1 MSVSSPNLS
10 AERGLAG
17 QPTSGIQSAPKP
29 VKNRGGK
36 PLPVIPAQ
44 STYHRYRRIIQFSCF
59 LIFMALPFF
68 NVMRFDI
75 PRQRFYFAGYELWI
89 NEFGILFFSM
99 LFMLYVVAAASMLY
113 GRIYCGYFC
122 PQMIFSEA
130 SLKLEERIKKFIN
143 KRFIKLPV
151 KRRQWMSSALFYA
164 VLLVASVFLA
174 FVFISYFVEPR
185 DLLGRL
191 FSLDIKTAGGIA
203 GAATTLITFL
213 DFAFLRQGFCKT
225 VCPYGYLQG
234 MLGDKETLIVQYRD
248 GQGADKV
255 CIECK
260 KCVRVCHM
268 GIDIRNSPYQIECIH
283 CGECID
289 ACVDVLGRLGK
300 PGLIHYAWGEKGELA
315 TDKKTPLLRRLGLR
329 DAKRVIVALVLLFY
343 ASGLF
348 VVLSMRDNVLVKI
361 APIRTEL
368 YRVGDDGRIYNK
380 FRMTVANRQGKDA
393 ELTLTLDHLP
403 GAQIELEQPLKLKP
417 AEERQL
423 QFEIA
428 APPQA
433 LPPGV
438 NHFEIVSR
446 VEPGGETTNNMMTF
460 ITPTKGSIE
469 RKTK

>member
-17 QPTSGIQSAPKP
+17 QASSAIKP
-29 VKNRGGK
+29 VKKSSGK
-36 PLPVIPAQ
+36 QLPALPAQ
-44 STYHRYRRIIQFSCF
+44 STYHRYRRIIQLACF
-59 LIFMALPFF
+59 LIFVALPFF

-75 PRQRFYFAGYELWI
+75 PRQRFFFAGYELWI

-130 SLKLEERIKKFIN
+130 SLAVEDRIKKFIN
-143 KRFIKLPV
+143 KRFIKLPAN
-151 KRRQWMSSALFYA
+151 RRQLMSRMSFYA

-191 FSLDIKTAGGIA
+191 FALDIRTAGGIA
-203 GAATTLITFL
+203 GAVTTLIIFL
-213 DFAFLRQGFCKT
+213 DFTFVRQTFCKT
-225 VCPYGYLQG
+225 ICPYGYLQG

-268 GIDIRNSPYQIECIH
+268 DIDIRKSPYQIECIH
-283 CGECID
+283 CAECID

-315 TDKKTPLLRRLGLR
+315 NDKRTPLLRRLGLR
-329 DAKRVIVALVLLFY
+329 DAKRAIVALLLLFY

-348 VVLSMRDNVLVKI
+348 VVLSMRDNVMVKI

-368 YRVGDDGRIYNK
+368 YRLGEDGRVYNK

-393 ELTLTLDHLP
+393 ELTLTLENLP

-428 APPQA
+428 VSPQT

-446 VEPGGETTNNMMTF
+446 VEPGGESTNNEMTF
-460 ITPTKGSIE
+460 ITPAE

>member
-1 MSVSSPNLS
+1 MSVSSQNLS
-10 AERGLAG
+10 VDLAEANKTNK
-17 QPTSGIQSAPKP
+17 PAPKSS
-29 VKNRGGK
+29 GK
-36 PLPVIPAQ
+36 PLPIHQ
-44 STYHRYRRIIQFSCF
+44 STYHRYRRAIQFVCF
-59 LIFMALPFF
+59 LIFVALPFF

-89 NEFGILFFSM
+89 SEFGILFFSL
-99 LFMLYVVAAASMLY
+99 LFLLYVIAAASMLY

-130 SLKLEERIKKFIN
+130 SLAVEDKLKRAVN
-143 KRFIKLPV
+143 KRFIKLPA
-151 KRRQWMSSALFYA
+151 KRRQMISSALFYA
-164 VLLVASVFLA
+164 VIGLASVFLA

-191 FSLDIKTAGGIA
+191 FSLDIRTAGGIA

-213 DFAFLRQGFCKT
+213 DFAFVRQNFCKT
-225 VCPYGYLQG
+225 ICPYGYLQG
-234 MLGDKETLIVQYRD
+234 MLGDKETLLVQYRD

-289 ACVDVLGRLGK
+289 ACVDVLSRLGK
-300 PGLIHYAWGEKGELA
+300 PGLIHYAWGEKGELL
-315 TDKKTPLLRRLGLR
+315 KEKRTPLLKRLGLR
-329 DAKRVIVALVLLFY
+329 DAKRLIVVLLLLFY

-348 VVLSMRDNVLVKI
+348 VVLSMRDNVLVRI
-361 APIRTEL
+361 APVRATL
-368 YRVGDDGRIYNK
+368 YRIGDDGQIYNK

-393 ELTLTLDHLP
+393 ELTLSLQQLP
-403 GAQIELEQPLKLKP
+403 EAKLNLQQPLKVK
-417 AEERQL
+417 AGQEMQL
-423 QFEIA
+423 EFEISV
-428 APPQA
+428 PPSA
-433 LPPGV
+433 LPAGV

-446 VEPGGETTNNMMTF
+446 ALPEDETTTTKMTF
-460 ITPTKGSIE
+460 ITPTKSQT
-469 RKTK
+469 RK

>member
-1 MSVSSPNLS
+1 MSVSTPNLS
-10 AERGLAG
+10 AERGVAG
-17 QPTSGIQSAPKP
+17 QSPSAVKP
-29 VKNRGGK
+29 VLKPANKPSGK
-36 PLPVIPAQ
+36 PLPVLPPQ
-44 STYHRYRRIIQFSCF
+44 STYHRYRRVIQFACF
-59 LIFMALPFF
+59 LIFVALPFF

-89 NEFGILFFSM
+89 NEFGILFFTM
-99 LFMLYVVAAASMLY
+99 LFMLYVVTAASMLY

-130 SLKLEERIKKFIN
+130 SLAVEERLKKFVN
-143 KRFIKLPV
+143 KRFIKLPA
-151 KRRQWMSSALFYA
+151 KRRQLMSRVMFYA
-164 VLLVASVFLA
+164 VLAAASVFLA

-191 FSLDIKTAGGIA
+191 FMLDFQTAGGIA
-203 GAATTLITFL
+203 GATTTLIVFL
-213 DFAFLRQGFCKT
+213 DFAFVRQTFCKT

-268 GIDIRNSPYQIECIH
+268 GIDIRNSPFQIECIH

-289 ACVDVLGRLGK
+289 ACEDVLGRLGK
-300 PGLIHYAWGEKGELA
+300 PGLIHYAWGEKGELLS
-315 TDKKTPLLRRLGLR
+315 DKKTPLLRRLGLR

-348 VVLSMRDNVLVKI
+348 VVLSMRDNVMVKI

-368 YRVGDDGRIYNK
+368 FRLGDDGRVYNK
-380 FRMTVANRQGKDA
+380 FRMTVANRQGKEV
-393 ELTLTLDHLP
+393 ELTLALENLP
-403 GAQIELEQPLKLKP
+403 NAQIELEQPLKLKP
-417 AEERQL
+417 AEERRL
-423 QFEIA
+423 E
-428 APPQA
+428 
-433 LPPGV
+433 
-438 NHFEIVSR
+438 FEIVAPSSALPQGVNRFQIISR
-446 VEPGGETTNNMMTF
+446 AVPGGETTTSEMTF
-460 ITPTKGSIE
+460 ITPTE
-469 RKTK
+469 RKSK

>member
-1 MSVSSPNLS
+1 MNVSIPNLS
-10 AERGLAG
+10 AERGLAE
-17 QPTSGIQSAPKP
+17 QTSTANKP
-29 VKNRGGK
+29 ANKLSGK
-36 PLPVIPAQ
+36 QLPVLPAQ
-44 STYHRYRRIIQFSCF
+44 STYHRYRRIIQFACF

-75 PRQRFYFAGYELWI
+75 PRQRFFFAGYELWI
-89 NEFGILFFSM
+89 NEFGILFFTM
-99 LFMLYVVAAASMLY
+99 LFMLYVVTAASMLY

-130 SLKLEERIKKFIN
+130 SLALEERLKKFIN
-143 KRFIKLPV
+143 KRFIKLPA
-151 KRRQWMSSALFYA
+151 KRRKWMSGAIFYA
-164 VLLVASVFLA
+164 VLFVASVFLA

-191 FSLDIKTAGGIA
+191 FSLDIRTAGGIA
-203 GAATTLITFL
+203 GAATTLIVFL
-213 DFAFLRQGFCKT
+213 DFAFVRQTFCKT
-225 VCPYGYLQG
+225 ICPYGYLQG

-289 ACVDVLGRLGK
+289 ACEDVLGRLGK
-300 PGLIHYAWGEKGELA
+300 PGLIHYAWGERGELLS
-315 TDKKTPLLRRLGLR
+315 DKKTPLLRRLGLR

-348 VVLSMRDNVLVKI
+348 VVLSMRDNVMVKI
-361 APIRTEL
+361 APVRAEL
-368 YRVGDDGRIYNK
+368 YRIGDDGRVFNT
-380 FRMTVANRQGKDA
+380 FRMTVANRQAKDA
-393 ELTLTLDHLP
+393 ELTLKLENLS

-423 QFEIA
+423 QFEIS
-428 APPQA
+428 APA
-433 LPPGV
+433 LVLPSGV
-438 NHFEIVSR
+438 NHFQIVSR
-446 VEPGGETTNNMMTF
+446 VEPNGETTANPMTF
-460 ITPTKGSIE
+460 ITPTE
-469 RKTK
+469 RKQR

>member
-10 AERGLAG
+10 AERGLAE
-17 QPTSGIQSAPKP
+17 QAPSGIKPAPKP
-29 VKNRGGK
+29 VNKPAGK
-36 PLPVIPAQ
+36 QLPVLPAQ
-44 STYHRYRRIIQFSCF
+44 STYHRYRRIIQFACF
-59 LIFMALPFF
+59 LVFVVLPFF

-75 PRQRFYFAGYELWI
+75 PRQRFFFAGYELWI

-99 LFMLYVVAAASMLY
+99 LFMLYVVTAASMLY

-130 SLKLEERIKKFIN
+130 SLALEERLKKFIN
-143 KRFIKLPV
+143 KRFIKLPA
-151 KRRQWMSSALFYA
+151 KRRQMISGALFYA
-164 VLLVASVFLA
+164 VVVVAAVFLA

-191 FSLDIKTAGGIA
+191 FSLDIRTAGGIA
-203 GAATTLITFL
+203 GAATTLIIFL
-213 DFAFLRQGFCKT
+213 DFAFVRQTFCKT
-225 VCPYGYLQG
+225 ICPYGYLQG

-248 GQGADKV
+248 GQAKEKV

-268 GIDIRNSPYQIECIH
+268 GIDIRNSPFQIECIH

-289 ACVDVLGRLGK
+289 ACENVLARLGK
-300 PGLIHYAWGEKGELA
+300 PGLIHYAWGEKGELLS
-315 TDKKTPLLRRLGLR
+315 DKKTPLLRRLGLR
-329 DAKRVIVALVLLFY
+329 DAKRVIVALLLVFY

-348 VVLSMRDNVLVKI
+348 VVLSMRDNVMVKI
-361 APIRTEL
+361 APVRTEL
-368 YRVGDDGRIYNK
+368 YRLGDDGRVYNK

-393 ELTLTLDHLP
+393 SLTLSLEHLP

-423 QFEIA
+423 QFDVSVQQ
-428 APPQA
+428 QA
-433 LPPGV
+433 LPQGV
-438 NHFEIVSR
+438 NHFEVVSH
-446 VEPGGETTNNMMTF
+446 VEPGGDTTKTPMTF
-460 ITPTKGSIE
+460 ITPTE
-469 RKTK
+469 RKPR

>member
-10 AERGLAG
+10 AEREL
-17 QPTSGIQSAPKP
+17 TRQSPSAVKPAPKP
-29 VKNRGGK
+29 VNKSGK
-36 PLPVIPAQ
+36 QLPVLPAQ
-44 STYHRYRRIIQFSCF
+44 STYHRYRRAIQFACF
-59 LIFMALPFF
+59 LIFVALPFF

-89 NEFGILFFSM
+89 SEFGILFFSL
-99 LFMLYVVAAASMLY
+99 LFLLYVIAAASMLY

-130 SLKLEERIKKFIN
+130 SLAVEDRLKKFIN
-143 KRFIKLPV
+143 KRFIKLPA
-151 KRRQWMSSALFYA
+151 KRRQLMSSVSFYT

-191 FSLDIKTAGGIA
+191 LTLDIRTAGGIA
-203 GAATTLITFL
+203 GAATTLIVFL
-213 DFAFLRQGFCKT
+213 DFAFVRQTFCKT
-225 VCPYGYLQG
+225 ICPYGYLQG
-234 MLGDKETLIVQYRD
+234 MLGDKETLLVQYRD
-248 GQGADKV
+248 GQGTEKV

-289 ACVDVLGRLGK
+289 ACEDVLSRLGK
-300 PGLIHYAWGEKGELA
+300 PGLIHYAWGEKGELL
-315 TDKKTPLLRRLGLR
+315 TDKKTAFWRRIGLR

-348 VVLSMRDNVLVKI
+348 VVLSMRDNVLVRI
-361 APIRTEL
+361 APVRSEL
-368 YRVGDDGRIYNK
+368 YRLGDDGRVYNK
-380 FRMTVANRQGKDA
+380 FRMTVANRQSKDA
-393 ELTLTLDHLP
+393 ELMLSLENLP
-403 GAQIELEQPLKLKP
+403 GAQLQLDQPLKLKP

-423 QFEIA
+423 QFEISV
-428 APPQA
+428 PPQS

-438 NHFEIVSR
+438 NHFQITSR
-446 VEPGGETTNNMMTF
+446 VEPGGETTNNKMTF
-460 ITPTKGSIE
+460 ITPTE

>member
-17 QPTSGIQSAPKP
+17 QAPSAIKSVPKP
-29 VKNRGGK
+29 ANKHGGK
-36 PLPVIPAQ
+36 QLPVLPAQ
-44 STYHRYRRIIQFSCF
+44 STYHRYRRIIQFACF
-59 LIFMALPFF
+59 LIFVALPFF
-68 NVMRFDI
+68 NLMRFDI

-99 LFMLYVVAAASMLY
+99 LFMLYVVTAASMLY

-130 SLKLEERIKKFIN
+130 SLAVEERIKKFVN
-143 KRFIKLPV
+143 KRFIKLHA
-151 KRRQWMSSALFYA
+151 KRRQWMSGALFYA
-164 VLLVASVFLA
+164 VLVVASVFLA

-185 DLLGRL
+185 DLMGRL
-191 FSLDIKTAGGIA
+191 FTLDIKTAGGIA
-203 GAATTLITFL
+203 GAATTLIVFL
-213 DFAFLRQGFCKT
+213 DFAFVRQTFCKT
-225 VCPYGYLQG
+225 ICPYGYLQG

-268 GIDIRNSPYQIECIH
+268 GIDIRHSPYQIECIH

-315 TDKKTPLLRRLGLR
+315 NNKRTPLLKRLGLR
-329 DAKRVIVALVLLFY
+329 DAKRAIVALLLLFY

-348 VVLSMRDNVLVKI
+348 VVLSMRDNVMVKI
-361 APIRTEL
+361 APVRSEL
-368 YRVGDDGRIYNK
+368 YRLGDDGRIYNK

-393 ELTLTLDHLP
+393 TLVLTLEHLP

-423 QFEIA
+423 QFEVSV
-428 APPQA
+428 PPQT

-446 VEPGGETTNNMMTF
+446 AEPGGDTANMPMTF
-460 ITPTKGSIE
+460 ITPTE
-469 RKTK
+469 RKPR

>member
-17 QPTSGIQSAPKP
+17 QTPSAIKSVPKP
-29 VKNRGGK
+29 ANKPNGK
-36 PLPVIPAQ
+36 QLPVLPAQ
-44 STYHRYRRIIQFSCF
+44 STYHRYRRIIQFACF
-59 LIFMALPFF
+59 LVFVALPFF

-75 PRQRFYFAGYELWI
+75 PRQRFFFAGYELWI

-99 LFMLYVVAAASMLY
+99 LFMLYVVTAASMLY

-130 SLKLEERIKKFIN
+130 SLALEERLKKFIN
-143 KRFIKLPV
+143 KRFIKLPAK
-151 KRRQWMSSALFYA
+151 KRQLMSGALFYA
-164 VLLVASVFLA
+164 VLVVAAIFLA

-191 FSLDIKTAGGIA
+191 FSLDIRTAGGIA
-203 GAATTLITFL
+203 GAATTLIIFL
-213 DFAFLRQGFCKT
+213 DFAFVRQTFCKT
-225 VCPYGYLQG
+225 ICPYGYLQG

-248 GQGADKV
+248 GKDKEKV

-268 GIDIRNSPYQIECIH
+268 GIDIRNSPFQIECIH

-289 ACVDVLGRLGK
+289 ACEDVLGRLGK
-300 PGLIHYAWGEKGELA
+300 PGLIHYAWGEKGELLS
-315 TDKKTPLLRRLGLR
+315 DKKTPLLRRLGLR
-329 DAKRVIVALVLLFY
+329 DAKRVIVALLLVFY

-348 VVLSMRDNVLVKI
+348 VVLSMRDNVMVKI
-361 APIRTEL
+361 APVRTEL
-368 YRVGDDGRIYNK
+368 YRLGDDGRIYNK

-393 ELTLTLDHLP
+393 SLTLSLEHLP
-403 GAQIELEQPLKLKP
+403 GAQIELEQPLKLQP

-423 QFEIA
+423 QFEVSV
-428 APPQA
+428 PPQA
-433 LPPGV
+433 LPQGI

-446 VEPGGETTNNMMTF
+446 VEPGGDTTNTPMTF
-460 ITPTKGSIE
+460 ITPTE
-469 RKTK
+469 RKPR

>member
-17 QPTSGIQSAPKP
+17 QSPSAVKP
-29 VKNRGGK
+29 VLKPANKPSGK
-36 PLPVIPAQ
+36 PLPVLPSQ
-44 STYHRYRRIIQFSCF
+44 STYHRYRRAIQFACF
-59 LIFMALPFF
+59 LIFVALPFF

-99 LFMLYVVAAASMLY
+99 LFMLYVVTAASMLY

-130 SLKLEERIKKFIN
+130 SLALEERLKKFVN
-143 KRFIKLPV
+143 KRFIKLPA
-151 KRRQWMSSALFYA
+151 KRRQLMSRVMFYA
-164 VLLVASVFLA
+164 VLTVASVFLA

-191 FSLDIKTAGGIA
+191 FMLDFQTAGGIA
-203 GAATTLITFL
+203 GATTTLIVFL
-213 DFAFLRQGFCKT
+213 DFAFVRQTFCKT

-268 GIDIRNSPYQIECIH
+268 GIDIRNSPFQIECIH

-289 ACVDVLGRLGK
+289 ACEDVLGRLGK
-300 PGLIHYAWGEKGELA
+300 PGLIHYAWGEQGELL
-315 TDKKTPLLRRLGLR
+315 TDKRTPLLQRLGLR

-348 VVLSMRDNVLVKI
+348 VVLSMRDNVMVKI
-361 APIRTEL
+361 APILTEL
-368 YRVGDDGRIYNK
+368 FRLGDDGRVYNK
-380 FRMTVANRQGKDA
+380 FRMTVANRQGKEV
-393 ELTLTLDHLP
+393 ELTLALENLP
-403 GAQIELEQPLKLKP
+403 NAQIELEQPLKLKP
-417 AEERQL
+417 AEERRL
-423 QFEIA
+423 E
-428 APPQA
+428 
-433 LPPGV
+433 
-438 NHFEIVSR
+438 FEIVAPSSALPQGVNRFQIISR
-446 VEPGGETTNNMMTF
+446 AVPGGETTTSEMTF
-460 ITPTKGSIE
+460 ITPTE
-469 RKTK
+469 RKSK